1 MCRYQCIIIIQ
12 HPYFSRL
19 FSGESPHH
27 DDISIVLGVRCGVH
41 DVSVW
46 AAVIAPV
53 ESLCCNYIETP
64 DTFIMS
70 RIMRL
75 MAATIQP

>member
-1 MCRYQCIIIIQ
+1 MSLCVGISVSAVQ
-12 HPYFSRL
+12 HPHSSRL

-27 DDISIVLGVRCGVH
+27 DDNSVVLGEVYTMS
-41 DVSVW
+41 VSGLQ
-46 AAVIAPV
+46 
-53 ESLCCNYIETP
+53 SLHQSLGCNYIETP